1 VFGVLVACNGSIRR
15 KDSGEIER
23 LVPQRHFVTM
33 CLSPLYP
40 TFRVD
45 GFFPSSFQAFSS
57 YSHDV
62 IMSTFTPHSLFN
74 LPDKALLVD
83 EFVGRPLSSIRTPAL
98 VVDRSRFKANCVRV
112 TKEAKR
118 RGMRFRAHVKSTSLR
133 GTGLMS

>member
-1 VFGVLVACNGSIRR
+1 M
-15 KDSGEIER
+15 ER
-23 LVPQRHFVTM
+23 LNGWCHNATLLRCAFPHSTPHPTKF
-33 CLSPLYP
+33 